1 MLTLSYLKRL
11 CSLFSVLASPMQV
24 LLNFLHGH
32 GLHLSPT
39 PPLPHYFTALGTSG
53 PTFLS
58 LFPTTRRKGNP
69 SISCQH
75 IFKHFLIYKCQSP
88 KDQRPC
94 LGDGGWFKLEEEV
107 NKWAGFEKTIVAGWH
122 IPNPTPSYFIYIWAR
137 LSLFPLEFGGR
148 VAYKY
153 QKIKTPVGYPI
164 KVRQL
169 YLFSLAPPP
178 LFPQPTPPH
187 KAYIPRVRVFYISF
201 G

>member
-1 MLTLSYLKRL
+1 
-11 CSLFSVLASPMQV
+11 MQV

-39 PPLPHYFTALGTSG
+39 PPLPHYFTALGTLG

-153 QKIKTPVGYPI
+153 QKIKTPHRLSNQGPPIIFILPRPHTKLIYLGCVSSIYPLGD
-164 KVRQL
+164 QHL
-169 YLFSLAPPP
+169 
-178 LFPQPTPPH
+178 
-187 KAYIPRVRVFYISF
+187 
-201 G
+201 